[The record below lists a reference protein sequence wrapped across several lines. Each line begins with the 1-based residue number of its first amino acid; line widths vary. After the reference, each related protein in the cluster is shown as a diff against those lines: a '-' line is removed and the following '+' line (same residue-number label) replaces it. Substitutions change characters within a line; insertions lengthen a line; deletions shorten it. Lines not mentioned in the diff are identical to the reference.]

1 MKTMYFILGLF
12 LLGLMAGWLSG
23 LIGIGGGIIIVPVLY
38 FLFSFSLRTAQGTSI
53 AALAPPIG
61 IFAAYVYYRQGN
73 VDIKAAGL
81 IAAGFFIGGFLGA
94 KSNYLLNKDVV
105 GKMMALLLIGI
116 GVKMLFTKFN

>member
-1 MKTMYFILGLF
+1 MKTMYFIAGLF

-23 LIGIGGGIIIVPVLY
+23 LIGIGGGIIIVPVLF

-61 IFAAYVYYRQGN
+61 IFAAYVYYKQGN

-105 GKMMALLLIGI
+105 GKMMAILLIGI
-116 GVKMLFTKFN
+116 GVKMLFTKFH